1 MRKTLL
7 ISVLMA
13 SIASGCATYTSQVSH
28 HVEPLNEASIA
39 GDMVATLT
47 RAVPPTDTSVY
58 LYPAKDKT
66 TTATFD
72 QALRNAGYKVEPE
85 LSESTSPIVL
95 LASGLEG
102 EKSSTYCFRLSTGQ
116 ICREYFSSS
125 VPVGPFSASVD
136 LKPLTPVIE
145 KIEQD
150 IVGEGVVWFA
160 NERGKLGPKGTATTQ
175 QLINEFLIS
184 GAESI
189 QVTGISSGRSK
200 IGNSQLAENRAQSVA
215 AMFFDA
221 GVAANDIQIL
231 TVADTSHN
239 DSLPDRAAIVKFLKV
254 RSPRK

>member
-1 MRKTLL
+1 MRKALL

-13 SIASGCATYTSQVSH
+13 SITSGCATYTSQVSH
-28 HVEPLNEASIA
+28 HVDPLNEASIA

-47 RAVPPTDTSVY
+47 RAVPPRDSSVY

-66 TTATFD
+66 STATFE

-85 LSESTSPIVL
+85 LSENTSPIVL
-95 LASGLEG
+95 LASGL
-102 EKSSTYCFRLSTGQ
+102 KSDDFSTYCFQLSSGQ
-116 ICREYFSSS
+116 ICREYFNNA

-136 LKPLTPVIE
+136 LKPIDPAE
-145 KIEQD
+145 KIDKD

-160 NERGKLGPKGTATTQ
+160 NERGKLGPRGTAATQ
-175 QLINEFLIS
+175 QLINEFLVS
-184 GAESI
+184 GAESV

-200 IGNSQLAENRAQSVA
+200 IGNSQLAQDRAQSVA

-231 TVADTSHN
+231 TVADTANNN
-239 DSLPDRAAIVKFLKV
+239 DLPDRAAVVRFLKE
-254 RSPRK
+254 RNPRK